1 MGCKG
6 RWEGGGHVAPRTGDE
21 GSPQGGRERAL
32 ALALA
37 LLSTFL
43 PLQIQVR
50 KAAVAYE
57 VRALLLGA
65 EGSADSALRGLCL
78 GVCGAWAGLSK
89 LRGPPVT
96 ARFLPAV

>member
-1 MGCKG
+1 MG
-6 RWEGGGHVAPRTGDE
+6 E
-21 GSPQGGRERAL
+21 PQLCYILDAILFLYGL
-32 ALALA
+32 VLT
-37 LLSTFL
+37 LLYCRL
-43 PLQIQVR
+43 KIQVR

-89 LRGPPVT
+89 LRGPPAT